1 MRLKDLASAITAG
14 KTPIIEL
21 HAVDPIIYVA
31 FARDEDILA
40 PLKDEDQQVLKF
52 PSRTAACA
60 ALRETGLASV
70 QFVHRCAY
78 DEMIGLSSVEGG
90 AELRQLLTL

>member
-1 MRLKDLASAITAG
+1 MRLQDLTAAIDAG
-14 KTPIIEL
+14 QTPIIEL

-31 FARDEDILA
+31 FARNEDTLA
-40 PLKDEDQQVLKF
+40 PLKGDDEQVLKF
-52 PSRTAACA
+52 PSRHAACA

-78 DEMIGLSSVEGG
+78 DEMIGLTPAEGG